1 MTGSAPRHVGCGQE
15 GDYPAEAVLDL
26 ESTWAV
32 ARRLL
37 VDGLLVDGLPDDGLL
52 VDVLPDDGLLV
63 DGLLDDGVAWEHR

>member
-1 MTGSAPRHVGCGQE
+1 MTGSTLRHVGCGQE

-37 VDGLLVDGLPDDGLL
+37 VDGLLVDGLPDD
-52 VDVLPDDGLLV
+52 VLPDGGLP
-63 DGLLDDGVAWEHR
+63 DDGVAWEHR